1 MVIRGQHIWHDR
13 RGQALVEFA
22 LVAPLLLFF
31 LFAIIQMGLLFNG
44 FISIE
49 QAARIGVRE
58 ASLGEDSQLVGCSI
72 YNQVNTG
79 IFPVAATVYW
89 SENSSPGSSSTGTS
103 TTSSLPT
110 VTVHVKTSYPLMVPL
125 PGFGP
130 SIPIGQQYTMV
141 QETPPSSSS
150 GTTSSGSF
158 TLQNPPKC

>member
-31 LFAIIQMGLLFNG
+31 LFAIIQMGLVFNG

-49 QAARIGVRE
+49 QGARIGVRG
-58 ASLGEDSQLVGCSI
+58 ASLGEGPKTVGCSI

-79 IFPVAATVYW
+79 IFPVGATIYW
-89 SENSSPGSSSTGTS
+89 SASSSSGTS
-103 TTSSLPT
+103 SNPSSLPT

-130 SIPIGQQYTMV
+130 SIPIKQRYTMV
-141 QETPPSSSS
+141 QESPVATNLPA
-150 GTTSSGSF
+150 TS
-158 TLQNPPKC
+158 TAATCQ